1 MMSCQPQVPRN
12 GRREK
17 LPTWSSATWQFSCG
31 LCGACLLGAIT
42 WSDTNRG
49 LIVLGALFFPLKLA
63 YNNDL
68 GDYDIFI
75 SNKDN

>member
-1 MMSCQPQVPRN
+1 MISCQAQVPRN

-17 LPTWSSATWQFSCG
+17 LPTWPSATWQFSCG
-31 LCGACLLGAIT
+31 LCGFVFAWC
-42 WSDTNRG
+42 STNRG
-49 LIVLGALFFPLKLA
+49 LLVLDALFFPLELA
-63 YNNDL
+63 YNNDS